1 MPETKTKKIAKKTN
15 VRLVG
20 AKDSVLVLTLDRSN
34 PAKLTTY
41 ATHITVVGGKKKRSR
56 GATEAHANEA
66 AAVVG
71 VRKLH
76 ANAVKLGWNVRVKS
90 TVRKPDAFNA
100 AHLPKA

>member
-34 PAKLTTY
+34 PSKLTTY
-41 ATHITVVGGKKKRSR
+41 ATHITIVGGKKKRTR
-56 GATEAHANEA
+56 GATGTYTNEA
-66 AAVVG
+66 AAAVG

-76 ANAVKLGWNVRVKS
+76 ANAVKLGWSIRVKS
-90 TVRKPDAFNA
+90 ATRKPDTFDAT
-100 AHLPKA
+100 HLPKA